1 VLPEREGMQQAAS
14 GQSMKDI
21 AAKTLQAVLVAALL
35 WLGSSVK
42 DLVVAIDNHGD
53 SIDQL
58 YDWVSDHEEAHK

>member
-1 VLPEREGMQQAAS
+1 
-14 GQSMKDI
+14 MKDI